1 MLKKNR
7 RGRPRLGA
15 QTKQL
20 ASLKL
25 NPTLSRSPRQKSR
38 WARFRFCFKIPR
50 KDQNT
55 DRFHSLKWRR
65 TRHLTLRTISW
76 WITLLFSPQMEIVAI
91 RLTSKVLIEYWI
103 TTLSIFISKQLRTRT
118 SETIINPL
126 IYFKLKIYQLTVFH
140 FLLNYLLKAFKLMH
154 FTISIY
160 LKLFI

>member
-15 QTKQL
+15 HTKQL
-20 ASLKL
+20 ASMKL

-55 DRFHSLKWRR
+55 DRFHSLKWRK
-65 TRHLTLRTISW
+65 TRHLTSRTISW

-103 TTLSIFISKQLRTRT
+103 TTLSIFSKKQLRTKT
-118 SETIINPL
+118 YETIINPL
-126 IYFKLKIYQLTVFH
+126 IYFKFNISKLIVVFH
-140 FLLNYLLKAFKLMH
+140 FLLN
-154 FTISIY
+154 
-160 LKLFI
+160 LFYY